1 MLLAFEAVAAES
13 IVAAVERGRVGAS
26 SSVVGNNVLFPP
38 STILSGNHTSV
49 RFASPPQR
57 LPQTASSEKWRQ
69 AGRASCTFAAITRCC
84 GGVWWKEFAE
94 FFLMLE
100 SQLVTPCILTIFG
113 KSKIGEYL
121 DTRNQPN
128 NAESAK
134 YSIYLVLSLHGY

>member
-26 SSVVGNNVLFPP
+26 SSVVGNNLFSP

-84 GGVWWKEFAE
+84 GGSTLIWYTFSVVAIVART
-94 FFLMLE
+94 
-100 SQLVTPCILTIFG
+100 S
-113 KSKIGEYL
+113 S
-121 DTRNQPN
+121 
-128 NAESAK
+128 
-134 YSIYLVLSLHGY
+134 